1 MKHVINNIA
10 KHTANRLAMLLMF
23 VLGITSY
30 ASADNVLSVEN
41 LNVAVGHED
50 ELQFTFDNETPVT
63 AMTLDFTLPN
73 GLELVTDNNTGKFI
87 TVKNPKISQSLKV
100 SSVTTAGGAYY
111 RAGFFG
117 LSLTG
122 FPAHIGKLF
131 TIKVKCKAALDAKD
145 RQVKIINQEVT
156 DAAANILPVKIDDS
170 KGMITVT
177 STFSGTMN
185 VSAANPSFSILPGN
199 TYKLGIQVENS
210 EALTGFQ
217 GTLTLPAGLT
227 VVADENGN
235 LITKD
240 PTRAPGDDVVTT
252 YSAKSGIMFMTIPGG
267 CVGASGP
274 LFYVNVKADNSLA
287 ANSKINFNQIHFT
300 TVSGGYTDFTT
311 TQAIEVAVKNAMP
324 DEYAAAK
331 KVVEDL
337 KASLETAKTSI
348 NTDCKDVAAQYTD
361 KVNDIS
367 NQIGTLSGNVESVH
381 TDGTLRIENVNV
393 SAKLISHAIATM
405 LSDAKAAQKKFT
417 DDAAAAKKAANDAA
431 YKTLSDQIAAT
442 QKKLDDAKATIA
454 TNCKDVAAQY
464 TETATGLQTQITALK
479 TDLDAKNAKQEL
491 NAEST
496 VNTADVDAAIA
507 KMLTDAQAAQKK
519 FNEAAADAA
528 KKAANDAAYKTLTAQ
543 LNDVQAKLDAAKNT
557 LKTSY
562 PDVAASFNETV
573 ASIQSKIDAIK
584 TQLDIDNTNIKLTA
598 DSKINTS
605 EIEVSIYQLL
615 ADAAAAQKDY
625 AAKKAANDAAYK
637 ALSAQIAATQAKL
650 DAANATIAKDCKDV
664 AAQFTE
670 TATGL
675 QTQITALKTDLDA
688 KNAKL
693 ALTAESTVN
702 TADIDAAIAKM
713 LTDAQ
718 SAQKKVT
725 DDAAAAKKAANDAAY
740 TKLAAQIAA
749 TQAKLDAANATIAKD
764 CKDVA
769 AQCTET
775 AKGLQIQITALKTDL
790 DAKNAKMELNA
801 TSTVNTADVETA
813 IAKMLTDAQA
823 AQKKFNDDADAAA
836 KKAANDAAYTKLAAQ
851 IAATPA
857 QLDAANAAIAKDCK
871 DVAAQFAENAK
882 GLQTQ
887 ITALKTD
894 LDAKNAKTELNAT
907 STVNT
912 ADIETAIAKML
923 TDAQAAQ
930 KKYEAEAAENAKKAA
945 NDAAYKTLSAQI
957 TDVQAKLDAA
967 IKRIN
972 SNYPNVADD
981 FKK

>member
-41 LNVAVGHED
+41 LNVAVGHEYD
-50 ELQFTFDNETPVT
+50 LQFTFDNETPVT
-63 AMTLDFTLPN
+63 SMTLDFTLPN
-73 GLELVTDNNTGKFI
+73 GLELVTDNTTGKFI
-87 TVKNPKISQSLKV
+87 TVKNPKISQSLKI
-100 SSVTTAGGAYY
+100 SSLTNAGGAYY

-117 LSLTG
+117 MSLTG

-131 TIKVKCKAALDAKD
+131 TIKVKCTAALDAKD
-145 RQVKIINQEVT
+145 RQVKIINQEAT
-156 DAAANILPVKIDDS
+156 DADANILPVKIDDS

-199 TYKLGIQVENS
+199 TYKMGIQVENS

-235 LITKD
+235 MITKD
-240 PTRAPGDDVVTT
+240 PTRAPGDDVVAA
-252 YSAKSGIMFMTIPGG
+252 YLAKTGIMSMVIPGG
-267 CVGASGP
+267 CVGTSGP
-274 LFYVNVKADNSLA
+274 LFYVTVKADNTLA
-287 ANSKINFNQIHFT
+287 ANSKINFDQIHFT
-300 TVSGGYTDFTT
+300 TVSGGYTDYTN
-311 TQAIEVAVKNAMP
+311 TQAVEVAVKNGMP

-337 KASLETAKTSI
+337 KTSLETAKTTI
-348 NTDCKDVAAQYTD
+348 NTDCKDVAAQYTE
-361 KVNDIS
+361 KVTDIS
-367 NQIGTLSGNVESVH
+367 NQIGTLSGNVESGN
-381 TDGTLRIENVNV
+381 TDGTLRIANVNA
-393 SAKLISHAIATM
+393 SAKTISDAIATM

-573 ASIQSKIDAIK
+573 ASIQSKID
-584 TQLDIDNTNIKLTA
+584 NIKLTA

-670 TATGL
+670 TAKGL
-675 QTQITALKTDLDA
+675 QT
-688 KNAKL
+688 
-693 ALTAESTVN
+693 
-702 TADIDAAIAKM
+702 
-713 LTDAQ
+713 
-718 SAQKKVT
+718 
-725 DDAAAAKKAANDAAY
+725 
-740 TKLAAQIAA
+740 
-749 TQAKLDAANATIAKD
+749 
-764 CKDVA
+764 
-769 AQCTET
+769 
-775 AKGLQIQITALKTDL
+775 QITALKTDL

-930 KKYEAEAAENAKKAA
+930 KKYEA
-945 NDAAYKTLSAQI
+945 
-957 TDVQAKLDAA
+957 
-967 IKRIN
+967 
-972 SNYPNVADD
+972 
-981 FKK
+981 